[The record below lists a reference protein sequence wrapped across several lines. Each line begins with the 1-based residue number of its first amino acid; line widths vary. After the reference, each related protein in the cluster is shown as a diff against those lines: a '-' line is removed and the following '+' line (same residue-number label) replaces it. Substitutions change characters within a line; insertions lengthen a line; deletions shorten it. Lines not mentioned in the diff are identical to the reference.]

1 MPISPAPL
9 LRTPG
14 LVDGHI
20 HPDKTSWGLP
30 WMSRRPAAT
39 LAELIANDRETQA
52 GYEASVE
59 DRAHALLS
67 RALGQGTLA
76 MRAHVDVSGE
86 LGTSNIEGV
95 RAAAER
101 LPGLTV
107 QIVAFPQFGLLAN
120 PGTLEAMA
128 AALDCGAD
136 LVGGIDPGGI
146 EGDLHGHLDAVFG
159 LADRAG
165 RDLDIHLHDGGEDGL
180 AQLREIARRTIAGGR
195 QGRVT
200 VGHAFALCDAT
211 LPSIGETLDLVA
223 EAGIWIA
230 TCALGPGPVPDLDR
244 LERHGVRV
252 VAGSD
257 GVRDAWSP
265 FGTGSMVDRAHLLA
279 YRTGAHTDAELERA
293 FRLAST
299 AGGEML
305 GIPEIADWTPQ
316 SGTRLEFA
324 AESVAQLV
332 VDRPA
337 PLRVLRDG
345 HVLREGREI
354 GDATG
359 AGRGIGAP

>member
-1 MPISPAPL
+1 MTEHSTPL

-20 HPDKTSWGLP
+20 HPDKTSWGQR
-30 WMSRRPAAT
+30 WQSRRSAT
-39 LAELIANDRETQA
+39 SLAELIANDRATQA
-52 GYEASVE
+52 SAEASVE
-59 DRAHALLS
+59 ERAYALL
-67 RALGQGTLA
+67 RHANANGTLA
-76 MRAHVDVSGE
+76 MRAHVDVSSE
-86 LGTSNIEGV
+86 LGTANVEGV

-107 QIVAFPQFGLLAN
+107 QIVAFPQFGLLTN

-128 AALDCGAD
+128 ASLTAGAD
-136 LVGGIDPGGI
+136 LVGGLDPGGI
-146 EGDLHGHLDAVFG
+146 EGDLHGHLDAIFG

-180 AQLREIARRTIAGGR
+180 AQIREIARRTIASGR

-200 VGHAFALCDAT
+200 IGHAFALCESSLPSLDAT
-211 LPSIGETLDLVA
+211 LECVA

-230 TCALGPGPVPDLDR
+230 SCALGADPVPDIDR
-244 LERHGVRV
+244 FERHGVRL

-279 YRTGAHTDAELERA
+279 YRTGALTDSELERA
-293 FRLAST
+293 FSIAST

-305 GIPEIADWTPQ
+305 GLPEIAEWSPHSD
-316 SGTRLEFA
+316 TRLEFA
-324 AESVAQLV
+324 AGSIAELV
-332 VDRPA
+332 TDRPA
-337 PLRVLRDG
+337 PLRVLRG
-345 HVLREGREI
+345 GTEVVAR
-354 GDATG
+354 
-359 AGRGIGAP
+359 